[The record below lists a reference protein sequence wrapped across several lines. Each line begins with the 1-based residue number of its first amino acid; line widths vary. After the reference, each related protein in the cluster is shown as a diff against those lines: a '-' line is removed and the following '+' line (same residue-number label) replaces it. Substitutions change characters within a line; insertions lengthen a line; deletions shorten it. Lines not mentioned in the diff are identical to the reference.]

1 MIDFEF
7 QCPGCKTKS
16 PQGCKKP
23 TLLEPTVGWIK
34 CPECLCQIQL
44 RVIFKYDQ
52 DKIKK
57 VDLQILHVHRSQ
69 RYKDKI
75 EAQKARDLVKAT

>member
-7 QCPGCKTKS
+7 PCPACRTKS

-23 TLLEPTVGWIK
+23 TLFEPTVGWIS
-34 CPECLCQIQL
+34 CPECKCKIQL
-44 RVIFKYDQ
+44 RVIFKI
-52 DKIKK
+52 DKDNIKK

-69 RYKDKI
+69 RYKDNI
-75 EAQKARDLVKAT
+75 AAQKARDQAKVN